1 MLYIKIGFLAG
12 IFIASPLILWQVWK
26 FIAPGSLQHEK
37 KFAIP
42 FVLMST
48 IFFVAGGAVRALH
61 RVPGDLAVLQ
71 QLRAPTT

>member
-1 MLYIKIGFLAG
+1 MLCIKIGFLAG

-26 FIAPGSLQHEK
+26 FIAPGLYSHEK

-48 IFFVAGGAVRALH
+48 GFFVIVDIITNGIANFFS
-61 RVPGDLAVLQ
+61 
-71 QLRAPTT
+71 